1 MKRRHGR
8 INKIQMWDVP
18 VNGKLA
24 RKTNN
29 LPDYLLGA
37 LAMGIGVMEGT
48 GISFVGVPDGGAGP
62 AGSAGWQ
69 T

>member
-1 MKRRHGR
+1 MKRHGR
-8 INKIQMWDVP
+8 IKEVQMCDAP

-24 RKTNN
+24 WKTNN

-48 GISFVGVPDGGAGP
+48 GVSLGVPDGDAGP
-62 AGSAGWQ
+62 AGSAG
-69 T
+69 